1 MVLKCENCSNCGHC
15 SYVGGIEYCDYY
27 LECVD
32 NSHHSNVNKIDSK
45 IKIEN
50 NPLKP
55 NHYNSGKYD
64 VIWFCE
70 HHKLDFTVGN
80 IIKYVFRSGK
90 KDKSKDIEDLEKAK
104 EYIDRRIE
112 YLKGDK

>member
-1 MVLKCENCSNCGHC
+1 M
-15 SYVGGIEYCDYY
+15 Y
-27 LECVD
+27 
-32 NSHHSNVNKIDSK
+32 IDGPITTGKAIVSEDILK
-45 IKIEN
+45 IKEEIEN

-90 KDKSKDIEDLEKAK
+90 KDKSKDIEDIEKAI
-104 EYIDRRIE
+104 EYCNRRIE
-112 YLKGDK
+112 YLKGEK